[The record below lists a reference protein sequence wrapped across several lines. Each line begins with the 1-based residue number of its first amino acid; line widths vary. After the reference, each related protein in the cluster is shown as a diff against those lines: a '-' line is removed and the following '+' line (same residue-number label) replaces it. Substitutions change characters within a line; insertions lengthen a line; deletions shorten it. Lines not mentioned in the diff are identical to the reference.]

1 MTYDAATGT
10 ILMFGGFEGTNEY
23 VTELQDTWEWKG
35 RAKTWTQKFPANSP
49 PATSPTLAY
58 DARHGRVLLFAGGSG
73 ASTNLNQTWTWNGVT
88 WTQLFP
94 AASPSPRALNS
105 MAYDP
110 TIGYIVLFGGIAGDK
125 ALDDTWIWSGS
136 TWLQIQ
142 TPYQPGGTS

>member
-1 MTYDAATGT
+1 MAYNAVTETV
-10 ILMFGGFEGTNEY
+10 ILFGGSGEGGA
-23 VTELQDTWEWKG
+23 LGDTWEWDG
-35 RAKTWTQKFPANSP
+35 QTKTWTE
-49 PATSPTLAY
+49 
-58 DARHGRVLLFAGGSG
+58 
-73 ASTNLNQTWTWNGVT
+73 
-88 WTQLFP
+88 LFP

-142 TPYQPGGTS
+142 TPYQPGGRFSSAIAFDPYLNGLILFGGYLAGDVLTNQTCFFSLL